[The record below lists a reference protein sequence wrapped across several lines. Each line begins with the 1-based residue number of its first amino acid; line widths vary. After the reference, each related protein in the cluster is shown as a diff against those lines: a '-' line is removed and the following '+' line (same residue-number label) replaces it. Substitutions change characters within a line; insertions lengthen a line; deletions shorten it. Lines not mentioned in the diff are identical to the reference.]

1 MIDLK
6 KITANDIS
14 KIGIG
19 AAVLGTGG
27 GGAPHSTAL
36 IVQQAIQENGS
47 VSLIDASELNDEDL
61 VVPIGGIGAPTV
73 GEEKIEGKDDYIRPV
88 KMIQKVTHQK
98 VQAVIPIE
106 VGGGNSLIPI
116 AAAAKL
122 HLPVVDAD
130 GMGRAFPEIQMQTYF
145 LAGYNPN
152 MVALS
157 DALGNE
163 SLIFPKDGNWG
174 EKIARNITTTLGG
187 SASFSDNIFPGKV
200 VKEVGIQGTLSL
212 AWKIG
217 NILLNPMREQDAL
230 DDITHQLHG
239 LKLFS
244 GKVIEVDRRV
254 SDGFTKGKATL
265 DGLDKYEGQ
274 QAELYF
280 QNELLIAKVNGN
292 YVATTPD
299 LIACLDKDTNYP
311 ITTSTIKFGNRINVV
326 AFKADDKWR
335 SDKGIEVA
343 GPRYFGYDVDYIP
356 VEKRIAEDD

>member
-1 MIDLK
+1 MK
-6 KITANDIS
+6 EITVNDVP
-14 KIGIG
+14 KIGMG
-19 AAVLGTGG
+19 ATVLGTGG
-27 GGAPHSTAL
+27 GGAPHSTTL
-36 IVQQAIQENGS
+36 IAQQAIKENGP
-47 VSLIDASELNDEDL
+47 VHLIDVSELNDEDL

-88 KMIQKVTHQK
+88 EMVQKVMHQK

-122 HLPVVDAD
+122 HVPVVDAD

-152 MVALS
+152 MIALS

-163 SLIFPKDGNWG
+163 SLVFPKDGTWG
-174 EKIARNITTTLGG
+174 EKISRNITTTLGG

-200 VKEVGIQGTLSL
+200 VKKVGIQGTLSL

-217 NILLNPMREQDAL
+217 DILLNPMKEKNAL
-230 DDITHQLHG
+230 DDIAHQLHG

-244 GKVIEVDRRV
+244 GKVMEVNRRV
-254 SDGFTKGKATL
+254 ADGFTKGKAIIA
-265 DGLDKYEGQ
+265 GLNQYEDQ
-274 QAELYF
+274 QAELFF
-280 QNELLIAKVNGN
+280 QNELLIAKVDGN

-299 LIACLDKDTNYP
+299 LIACLDEDTNYP

-335 SDKGIEVA
+335 TDRGIEVA

-356 VEKRIAEDD
+356 VEQRIMEEG